1 MQLQF
6 NMFMPKKLNTEGA
19 WKNWERPMPE
29 MASDLAFE
37 KELAR
42 QRSEEKTFQE
52 EETVWKGTR
61 AFAHVNSIL

>member
-1 MQLQF
+1 ML
-6 NMFMPKKLNTEGA
+6 
-19 WKNWERPMPE
+19 E

-42 QRSEEKTFQE
+42 ERSEEKTFQE

-61 AFAHVNSIL
+61 AFTHVNSIL